1 MRQRNNFTFW
11 SILLWSNGETLAP
24 WAIRQDALTP
34 MPEANR
40 VKNEVCIETHQLG
53 AFGPQ

>member
-40 VKNEVCIETHQLG
+40 VKNEVCIETLQLG
-53 AFGPQ
+53 AFEPQ